1 MPSSVKRR
9 RSYDSSNRARQAQ
22 ETRRRIVEAA
32 ALLFVRAGYSAT
44 SINAIA
50 EQAGVAV
57 PTVYASLRSKANI
70 LRAVVELTVRGDDEA
85 APLVSRRRWQEIER
99 QQDPR
104 EQLALFAR
112 LHRQICDREA
122 AVFAQLEAAAGADPE
137 ATQLLAEHDLRRYE
151 TQRRLARSLH
161 RRKQLKPGLA
171 VREAADVIWT
181 LASERSYLALVR
193 DRGWKADNYERWV
206 AEQLAAGL
214 LPQQ

>member
-44 SINAIA
+44 SVSAIA

-85 APLVSRRRWQEIER
+85 APLASRRRWQEIER

-112 LHRQICDREA
+112 RHRQICDREA

-161 RRKQLKPGLA
+161 RRTQLKPGLA
-171 VREAADVIWT
+171 VREAADMIWT

-214 LPQQ
+214 LPQP